1 MVLENIKAIKERLS
15 AAGMQ
20 ELPALL
26 SQYESDERDGVKKL
40 ILSERK
46 RIASYEA
53 ELKRME
59 EMYHYERL
67 YPEVNYIGGID
78 EVGRGPLAG
87 PVVAC
92 CVILPKDC
100 DILYLNDSKQVP
112 EKKREQL
119 YNEITKKA
127 VAYGIGIVSHEVI
140 DEINILQATYEAMRQ
155 AIDSMKI
162 KPEHLLVDA
171 VKIPGITIPQR
182 GIIKGDAKSA
192 SIAAA
197 SIVAKVTRDRMMVE
211 LDAKYPG
218 YGFAKNKG
226 YGSAEHMEA
235 LRKYGPCE
243 IHRRSFIGSIIDG
256 N

>member
-1 MVLENIKAIKERLS
+1 MESVAEIREKLEKASETILP
-15 AAGMQ
+15 
-20 ELPALL
+20 ELITLY
-26 SQYESDERDGVKKL
+26 QSDPRSGVKKL
-40 ILSERK
+40 AQSFEKKLAALTKER
-46 RIASYEA
+46 E
-53 ELKRME
+53 RMR
-59 EMYHYERL
+59 EMFHYERL

-92 CVILPKDC
+92 AVILPKDC

-112 EKKREQL
+112 EKKREEL
-119 YNEITKKA
+119 YDEIMAKA
-127 VAYGIGIVSHEVI
+127 VSVGIGCVSHTVI
-140 DEINILQATYEAMRQ
+140 DEINILQATFEAMRQ
-155 AIDSMKI
+155 AIASMPV

-171 VKIPGITIPQR
+171 VHIPDITIPQR

-226 YGSAEHMEA
+226 YGSPEHIAA
-235 LRKYGPCE
+235 LRQFGPCE
-243 IHRRSFIGSIIDG
+243 IHRRSFIGGIMG
-256 N
+256 ERE